1 MTRIRLTGFDQS
13 DESTVASLSANL
25 AELMQAMLQDGRAL
39 IALCRFL
46 DRRYVQFWL
55 QPDGRII
62 GEVVSNFNI
71 GDSRVL
77 EPRAEERLRELGFHE
92 PALGPQPNWWF
103 ASTCTADDI
112 RLVHMINAAIFDV
125 LEERPIDP
133 VSITTWMAVTQPS
146 AILDE
151 VHTNHRV
158 YRPMER
164 AKPERGDPEA
174 G

>member
-1 MTRIRLTGFDQS
+1 
-13 DESTVASLSANL
+13 
-25 AELMQAMLQDGRAL
+25 
-39 IALCRFL
+39 
-46 DRRYVQFWL
+46 
-55 QPDGRII
+55 
-62 GEVVSNFNI
+62 
-71 GDSRVL
+71 
-77 EPRAEERLRELGFHE
+77 
-92 PALGPQPNWWF
+92 
-103 ASTCTADDI
+103 
-112 RLVHMINAAIFDV
+112 MINAAIFDV